1 MTGAQVW
8 SLVGLTAATGIAWA
22 TFASRPSVT
31 CSSQDV
37 IKAVTAMARHR
48 VEQIS
53 DDYDRTPLDRPSRI
67 VSDTIRVGG
76 AVWKLGYIRD
86 RGAAAGAGLPRCA
99 AVLTVKGMED
109 SRARFTVDYT
119 VEQPA
124 KGDML
129 ITVSTD
135 YIRS

>member
-8 SLVGLTAATGIAWA
+8 SLVGLTAATGVAWA
-22 TFASRPSVT
+22 MFAGGPSVT
-31 CSSQDV
+31 CSSEDV
-37 IKAVTAMARHR
+37 MKAVPAMARHR

-53 DDYDRTPLDRPSRI
+53 DDYDRNPLDRPSRL
-67 VSDTIRVGG
+67 VGDAIRSGS

-86 RGAAAGAGLPRCA
+86 RGADLATRIRRCT
-99 AVLTVKGMED
+99 AVLTVKGTQN

-129 ITVSTD
+129 IT
-135 YIRS
+135 